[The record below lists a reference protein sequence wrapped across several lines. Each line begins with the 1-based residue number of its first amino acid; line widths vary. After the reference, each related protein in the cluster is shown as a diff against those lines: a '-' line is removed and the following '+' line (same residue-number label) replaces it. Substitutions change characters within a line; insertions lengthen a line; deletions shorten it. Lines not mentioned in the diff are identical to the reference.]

1 MRDGWI
7 NRLICKVE
15 ILIAILQA
23 FETLVQVLDSDDE
36 VGDGVEEQVERSAS
50 CSIADVLLGVIE
62 VVDND

>member
-7 NRLICKVE
+7 NQLICKVE

-23 FETLVQVLDSDDE
+23 FETLVQVLDFDDE

-50 CSIADVLLGVIE
+50 CSIADVLLDVIE

>member
-7 NRLICKVE
+7 NQLICKVE

-23 FETLVQVLDSDDE
+23 FETLVQVLDFDDE

>member
-1 MRDGWI
+1 MWDGWI
-7 NRLICKVE
+7 NKLICKVE

-23 FETLVQVLDSDDE
+23 FETLVQVLDFDDE